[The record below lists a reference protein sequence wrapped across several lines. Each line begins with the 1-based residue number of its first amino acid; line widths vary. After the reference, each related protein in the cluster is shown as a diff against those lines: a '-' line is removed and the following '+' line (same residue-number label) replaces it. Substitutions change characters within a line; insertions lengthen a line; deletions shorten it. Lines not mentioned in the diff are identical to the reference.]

1 MVGRGELQPSGF
13 GARLKAIREGK
24 GWTQKQLGEGADV
37 HANTIAKLERSEQE
51 PNWPLVLKL
60 AAALGVDCTAFSG
73 GDDVTPDDP
82 ATEKKPAR
90 KKPKKGKGQ

>member
-1 MVGRGELQPSGF
+1 MAGRGELQPSGF

-24 GWTQKQLGEGADV
+24 GWTQRQLEEGADV
-37 HANTIAKLERSEQE
+37 HANSIANLERSEQE

-73 GDDVTPDDP
+73 GDDVKQDEP
-82 ATEKKPAR
+82 ATEKKPAGR
-90 KKPKKGKGQ
+90 KPKKGKG